1 MGKKHTTQ
9 QLNENAN
16 SYIAKEKVYTAI
28 EAQKKLGIKTHTA
41 YIEADA
47 FHGNPYSLLGRVIVI
62 RKTNGK
68 CPDGIAGSDFV
79 SDYAPL
85 PIMGIQIDE
94 NSKIK
99 VPIKRGSIVVTKEL
113 SASVS
118 FLSYLTGEFKNSDSF
133 SIMLYDQL
141 TGLVDVHSPN
151 WQSGLNSWIQQNAYL
166 LQDPDVCYLYAIVG
180 IVQKH
185 VIRKSF
191 KKLDTSLKGG
201 AYGINV
207 NGELHTSNEDFSLD
221 IRYGL
226 TPVILKSPTFTVQLP
241 KSELI
246 EKMELVPD
254 KRVSKS
260 MASIIDFSI
269 KHDKKLSYTLPN
281 EDELNVFRQINKIT

>member
-1 MGKKHTTQ
+1 MGKKHTTEE
-9 QLNENAN
+9 LNENAN
-16 SYIAKEKVYTAI
+16 SYITKEKVYDAI

-62 RKTNGK
+62 RKKDGK
-68 CPDGIAGSDFV
+68 CPDGISGSDFI
-79 SDYAPL
+79 SDYAPI
-85 PIMGIQIDE
+85 PITGIQIDE

-99 VPIKRGSIVVTKEL
+99 TPIKRGSIIVTKEL
-113 SASVS
+113 SAGVS
-118 FLSYLTGEFKNSDSF
+118 FLNYLSGEFSKSDSF

-141 TGLVDVHSPN
+141 TGLVDVHSPT
-151 WQSGLNSWIQQNAYL
+151 WQTGLNNWIQQNAYL
-166 LQDPDVCYLYAIVG
+166 LQDPEVCYLYAIVG

-191 KKLDTSLKGG
+191 TKLDTKIKGG

-226 TPVILKSPTFTVQLP
+226 TPVILKSPSFTIQLP
-241 KSELI
+241 KSDLI
-246 EKMELVPD
+246 KKMELVPD
-254 KRVSKS
+254 KEINKS

-269 KHDKKLSYTLPN
+269 KYNEHLNYSLPN
-281 EDELNVFRQINKIT
+281 EEELNLFGKINSIK

>member
-1 MGKKHTTQ
+1 MGKKHSTK

-16 SYIAKEKVYTAI
+16 SYIAKEKVYTALQ
-28 EAQKKLGIKTHTA
+28 AQKKLGIKTHTA

-62 RKTNGK
+62 RKSQGK
-68 CPDGIAGSDFV
+68 CPDGISGTNFI
-79 SDYAPL
+79 SDYAPT
-85 PIMGIQIDE
+85 PITGIQIDE

-99 VPIKRGSIVVTKEL
+99 VPIKRGSIIVTKEL
-113 SASVS
+113 SSSVS
-118 FLSYLTGEFKNSDSF
+118 FLSYLSAEFKKSDSF
-133 SIMLYDQL
+133 SVMLYDQL
-141 TGLVDVHSPN
+141 TGLVDVHSPT
-151 WQSGLNSWIQQNAYL
+151 WQTGLNNWIQQNTYL

-191 KKLDTSLKGG
+191 KKLDTKLKGG

-226 TPVILKSPTFTVQLP
+226 TPVILKSPTFTIQLP
-241 KSELI
+241 KT
-246 EKMELVPD
+246 KLVGMMALSPD
-254 KRVSKS
+254 KKLRAATAS
-260 MASIIDFSI
+260 MIDFSM
-269 KHDKKLSYTLPN
+269 KYNDHLNYSLPN
-281 EDELNVFRQINKIT
+281 DKELDLFGQIQSI